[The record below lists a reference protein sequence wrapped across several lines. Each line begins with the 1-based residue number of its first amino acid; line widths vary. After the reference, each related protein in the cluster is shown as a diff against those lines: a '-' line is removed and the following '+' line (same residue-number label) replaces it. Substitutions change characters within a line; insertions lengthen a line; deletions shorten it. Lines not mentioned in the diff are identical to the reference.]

1 MIFQDRAAERRE
13 SKIIK
18 GKKSPK
24 RGPGRPKKLQEP
36 KEKKVLKVRRHERS
50 LARDPFKLKM
60 KVRLEPVRLL
70 EYEKRRQTQ
79 KRKIIPSNTYCGP
92 CRKSFPTPASVRR
105 HARLMHE
112 GKGRRRKK
120 RKSSSSWHEDEAAPK
135 QVNSPLFIH
144 SFG

>member
-1 MIFQDRAAERRE
+1 M
-13 SKIIK
+13 IK

-24 RGPGRPKKLQEP
+24 RGPGRPKKRKEP
-36 KEKKVLKVRRHERS
+36 KDKKVLNVRRHERS

-60 KVRLEPVRLL
+60 KIRLEPVRLL

-92 CRKSFPTPASVRR
+92 CRKSFPTSASLGR

-112 GKGRRRKK
+112 GKGRRKKK

-135 QVNSPLFIH
+135 QVISPL
-144 SFG
+144 